1 MQNFNP
7 ELNVDRETGTYIARS
22 ASTPR
27 PLTAS
32 AVRLNLKDPRE
43 SNEFIRRITRKNSW
57 QSQAWDYYDYIGEIK
72 FSANLIANYV
82 SKINIFPAYV
92 TTQDSV
98 PSAVRHH
105 PDVEEYL
112 PLINEIFSLLNT
124 GIGGVSG
131 YLRTAALCQFI
142 AGEHYLVCEPGN
154 PVTGRPER
162 YSVRSTD
169 EIYTDKMALTPSG
182 RPQVFI
188 KPEPDSDKDEYIPLP
203 DGTYISRM
211 WRSHPRFSAQ
221 ADSALRGILDDADDL
236 LTYSREGRILSRS
249 RSSASLLFIP
259 DSLDDSAYPDD
270 PTQDPEAQDGSDDAH
285 DSLAEYISQAL
296 NEAAFQDE
304 HVNHYAPII
313 LRGPADAGDGI
324 RFIDLS
330 RPMDNLHSKMVD
342 DKLDRILNALDI
354 PKDLAKGLSDL
365 KYNSGA
371 LIEDS
376 LYNSHVEPLIL
387 LLVDQLTSA
396 FLRPALRANGVPE
409 EIISK
414 VVVWY
419 NPSAIMAKPTKSQ
432 AANFGYENHII
443 SGAAWRDA
451 NGFTTSDQPTQ
462 TETGRRLLIDKVVLD
477 PALTN
482 ALISKILP
490 ELMESARGDSSADR
504 DPNAMDAFDAA
515 MAGTS
520 PTPLSGD
527 PADTEIELDPAES
540 EQVMEE
546 FFESRDDAPTEES
559 DEDEDEDPNP
569 TTPTGLI
576 EP

>member
-1 MQNFNP
+1 MQNFKP
-7 ELNVDRETGTYIARS
+7 ELNVDRETGTYVARS
-22 ASTPR
+22 ISHPR

-43 SNEFIRRITRKNSW
+43 SNEFVRRVTRKNSW
-57 QSQAWDYYDYIGEIK
+57 QAQAWDYYDYIGEIK

-82 SKINIFPAYV
+82 SKINIFPAYI
-92 TTQDSV
+92 TSQDSV

-105 PDVEEYL
+105 EDVEEYL
-112 PLINEIFSLLNT
+112 PLIDHIFSLLNT

-169 EIYTDKMALTPSG
+169 EIYVDSMTSTSSG

-188 KPEPDSDKDEYIPLP
+188 KPEPDSAKDEYVPLP
-203 DGTYISRM
+203 DGTYIARM
-211 WRSHPRFSAQ
+211 WRSHPRFSSQ

-259 DSLDDSAYPDD
+259 DSLDDSAFPDD

-313 LRGPADAGDGI
+313 LRGPSEAGDGI

-387 LLVDQLTSA
+387 LLVDQLTSS
-396 FLRPALRANGVPE
+396 FLRPALRANDVPE
-409 EIISK
+409 EIIEK
-414 VVVWY
+414 IVVWY

-451 NGFTTSDQPTQ
+451 NGFTATDQPSQ
-462 TETGRRLLIDKVVLD
+462 TETGRRLLIEKIVMD

-490 ELMESARGDSSADR
+490 ELMESSRAESSADR
-504 DPNAMDAFDAA
+504 DPDAMAAFDAA
-515 MAGTS
+515 MAGTT
-520 PTPLSGD
+520 PTPVSGD
-527 PADTEIELDPAES
+527 PNDAVQLDPE
-540 EQVMEE
+540 EGDQVMQE
-546 FFESRDDAPTEES
+546 FYESRGEDAPNTEETPA
-559 DEDEDEDPNP
+559 EDEEPPAPNQ
-569 TTPTGLI
+569 TGLI